1 MCLYILLYII
11 LFIHVSPC
19 WCLSFF
25 LLSHLVPVC
34 RYRGFN
40 SSLTGSSLTSCR
52 TVLTCNIWSLA
63 EPIRFFSFLDQDS
76 SPPHPAGLF
85 YNILYSSLGS
95 SHFFFQDLI
104 FNVNCFGEFHAWT
117 LYWDNF
123 HPSFCPSNS
132 SCASHSLSISGLLC
146 LLSII
151 ITYICIDVHYI
162 FTFSIYYTIYL
173 LYNIW

>member
-1 MCLYILLYII
+1 MGFLDVRPFQLTQLRNTCIHVSWDLYFLIHKHVCLYILLYII

-19 WCLSFF
+19 CCLSFF

-76 SPPHPAGLF
+76 FPPHLAGLF
-85 YNILYSSLGS
+85 YNILYSSPGS

-104 FNVNCFGEFHAWT
+104 FSVNCFGEFHA
-117 LYWDNF
+117 
-123 HPSFCPSNS
+123 
-132 SCASHSLSISGLLC
+132 
-146 LLSII
+146 
-151 ITYICIDVHYI
+151 
-162 FTFSIYYTIYL
+162 
-173 LYNIW
+173 